1 MDLRGVPSMP
11 SHVQVM
17 DNILLQE
24 DNPSGLR
31 PIARTGR
38 LPLLT
43 DVKRTKLDMPD
54 DIIIVEPNARIQRL
68 SLGGLTGYSR
78 SKYNM
83 TFPTKVSN

>member
-1 MDLRGVPSMP
+1 MP

-17 DNILLQE
+17 NNILLQE
-24 DNPSGLR
+24 DNPSGFR

-43 DVKRTKLDMPD
+43 DVRRSKLDMPD
-54 DIIIVEPNARIQRL
+54 DIIIVKLNARIQRL
-68 SLGGLTGYSR
+68 SRGGLTGYSR

-83 TFPTKVSN
+83 TFPMKISN